1 MIATLVPAAATLNK
15 AGVPS
20 AAIRGRAPSHPMI
33 AIALLGAAA
42 IATLGCGGGSASREV
57 QFRTADGGMVV
68 ADLYAASGSDA
79 VVLAHGA
86 AFDKASW
93 APLAVWLAGR
103 GHQVLAIDFRG
114 YGGSTAGSDRRGL
127 CEDVL
132 AAVRYLRGQGVTRV
146 AVLGASM
153 GAGAAA
159 DAAVRAAPGEIDR
172 LILLSPVAIADLE
185 HLRGRV
191 LFIASQEE
199 PMAAQVREQYRRVPE
214 PKRLVLLPGAA
225 HAQHIF
231 ATEQAERLRTTI
243 AEFLEDA

>member
-1 MIATLVPAAATLNK
+1 
-15 AGVPS
+15 
-20 AAIRGRAPSHPMI
+20 
-33 AIALLGAAA
+33 
-42 IATLGCGGGSASREV
+42 SASREV
-57 QFRTADGGMVV
+57 RFRTADGGTVV
-68 ADLYAASGSDA
+68 ADFYAASGSDA

-127 CEDVL
+127 FEDVL
-132 AAVRYLRGQGVTRV
+132 GAVRYLRSQGVTRV

-159 DAAVRAAPGEIDR
+159 DATVRAAPREIDR
-172 LILLSPVAIADLE
+172 VILLSPVGVAGLE

-191 LFIASQEE
+191 LFLA
-199 PMAAQVREQYRRVPE
+199 
-214 PKRLVLLPGAA
+214 
-225 HAQHIF
+225 
-231 ATEQAERLRTTI
+231 
-243 AEFLEDA
+243 